1 MAKQILSN
9 VTVSINGVALGNSVK
24 SIELN
29 ETADTKETTAF
40 GDGWTT
46 MVAGLKS
53 ASVKID
59 FYQDYAAS
67 SVEATIGGLLG
78 TLATVAIIANG
89 GTASATN
96 PSYTMTALVSTLSPV
111 SGAVGDVATNSI
123 TWPISGTVVKALA

>member
-24 SIELN
+24 SIELT
-29 ETADTKETTAF
+29 ETSDTKETTAF

-67 SVEATIGGLLG
+67 AVEATIGGLLG

-123 TWPISGTVVKALA
+123 TWPVSGTVVKALA

>member
-24 SIELN
+24 SIELS
-29 ETADTKETTAF
+29 ETADTKDTTAF